1 MQEKLKGKLVGDDL
15 HKRLLYSFHFFYAD
29 LNLFDVL
36 SALEPVSFRWKG
48 IGLALGVNPDELNV
62 IEVEKMKLVDRL
74 TEVVSLWLR
83 KEYDVKKFEE
93 PSWHA
98 LGKAV
103 ANRAGGNDTA
113 LGEEIINKY
122 TGNCRQFFLV

>member
-1 MQEKLKGKLVGDDL
+1 M
-15 HKRLLYSFHFFYAD
+15 
-29 LNLFDVL
+29 
-36 SALEPVSFRWKG
+36 
-48 IGLALGVNPDELNV
+48 
-62 IEVEKMKLVDRL
+62 
-74 TEVVSLWLR
+74 SLWLR